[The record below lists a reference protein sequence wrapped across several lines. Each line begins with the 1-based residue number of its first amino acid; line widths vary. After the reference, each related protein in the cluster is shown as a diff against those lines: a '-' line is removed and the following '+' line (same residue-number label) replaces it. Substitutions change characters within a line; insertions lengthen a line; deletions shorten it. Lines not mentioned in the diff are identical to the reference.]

1 MNHSEK
7 RILTNELTG
16 LKAMLCDPA
25 GEVVITGSLA
35 DRQKIAAHLGAL
47 TDLSNDPA
55 EDEGEEAASAPQVA
69 PPLLD
74 DAIGKTIEV
83 LEDMPTHHPHY
94 SIWTDH
100 LTQLLEIER
109 DQLRRPLRG
118 GSYNLFG
125 WDIAADGGDL
135 SAFAFRTPEGTVR
148 VYTGERPADT
158 RDAGPAEPTIHASDI
173 TGKPAPAKDDV
184 VDAEFPPTF
193 IDFKSYPS
201 GSPLRYSCY
210 ELVSRVVRNA
220 CPGGYNRSVVTYP
233 RWHYVQQATGLGSTF
248 SQQLCEHFGFD
259 PDEQL

>member
-16 LKAMLCDPA
+16 LKTMLCDPA

-109 DQLRRPLRG
+109 EQLRHPLHRS
-118 GSYNLFG
+118 SYSWIGLDVG
-125 WDIAADGGDL
+125 GGDDMTAQKITTTA
-135 SAFAFRTPEGTVR
+135 SNGR
-148 VYTGERPADT
+148 RP
-158 RDAGPAEPTIHASDI
+158 P
-173 TGKPAPAKDDV
+173 KDDV
-184 VDAEFPPTF
+184 VDAEYPPVN
-193 IDFKSYPS
+193 ILFKR
-201 GSPLRYSCY
+201 SPDGALVEKSCY
-210 ELVSRVVRNA
+210 KLLEFAVRNA
-220 CPGGYNRSVVTYP
+220 RGDGRVLQP
-233 RWHYVQQATGLGSTF
+233 RWHYVMHAIGLGSTF
-248 SQQLCEHFGFD
+248 ANQLCEQFGLD
-259 PDEQL
+259 PDEKV

>member
-7 RILTNELTG
+7 RVLTNELTG
-16 LKAMLCDPA
+16 LKTMLCDPA

-109 DQLRRPLRG
+109 EQLRHPLHRS
-118 GSYNLFG
+118 SYSWIGLDVG
-125 WDIAADGGDL
+125 GGDDMTAQKITTNA
-135 SAFAFRTPEGTVR
+135 SNGR
-148 VYTGERPADT
+148 RP
-158 RDAGPAEPTIHASDI
+158 P
-173 TGKPAPAKDDV
+173 KDDV
-184 VDAEFPPTF
+184 VDAEYPPVN
-193 IDFKSYPS
+193 ILFKR
-201 GSPLRYSCY
+201 SPDGALVEKSCY
-210 ELVSRVVRNA
+210 KLLEFAVRNA
-220 CPGGYNRSVVTYP
+220 RGDGRVLQP
-233 RWHYVQQATGLGSTF
+233 RWHYVMHAIGLGSTF
-248 SQQLCEHFGFD
+248 ANQLCEQFGLD
-259 PDEQL
+259 PDEKV

>member
-7 RILTNELTG
+7 RVLTNELTG

-74 DAIGKTIEV
+74 DAIRKTIEV

-109 DQLRRPLRG
+109 DQLRHPLHRS
-118 GSYNLFG
+118 SYSWIGLDVG
-125 WDIAADGGDL
+125 GGDDMTAQKITTNA
-135 SAFAFRTPEGTVR
+135 SNGR
-148 VYTGERPADT
+148 RP
-158 RDAGPAEPTIHASDI
+158 P
-173 TGKPAPAKDDV
+173 KDDV
-184 VDAEFPPTF
+184 VDAEYPPVN
-193 IDFKSYPS
+193 ILFKR
-201 GSPLRYSCY
+201 SPDGALVEKSCY
-210 ELVSRVVRNA
+210 KLLEFAVRNA
-220 CPGGYNRSVVTYP
+220 RGDGRVLQP
-233 RWHYVQQATGLGSTF
+233 RWHYVMHAIGLGSTF
-248 SQQLCEHFGFD
+248 ANQLCEQFGLD
-259 PDEQL
+259 PDEKV

>member
-7 RILTNELTG
+7 RVLTNELTS

-55 EDEGEEAASAPQVA
+55 EEDAEEEGVDASAP
-69 PPLLD
+69 PITTSLLD
-74 DAIGKTIEV
+74 EAIRKTIEV

-109 DQLRRPLRG
+109 DQLRDPLHRSSYSWIG
-118 GSYNLFG
+118 LDTAGDGS
-125 WDIAADGGDL
+125 
-135 SAFAFRTPEGTVR
+135 
-148 VYTGERPADT
+148 
-158 RDAGPAEPTIHASDI
+158 AEPTIHVSDI
-173 TGKPAPAKDDV
+173 TGKPSPAKDDV

-220 CPGGYNRSVVTYP
+220 RPGGYNRSVVTYP

>member
-16 LKAMLCDPA
+16 LKTMLCDPA

-109 DQLRRPLRG
+109 EQLRHPLHRS
-118 GSYNLFG
+118 SYSWIGLDVG
-125 WDIAADGGDL
+125 GGDDMTAQKITTNA
-135 SAFAFRTPEGTVR
+135 SNGR
-148 VYTGERPADT
+148 RP
-158 RDAGPAEPTIHASDI
+158 P
-173 TGKPAPAKDDV
+173 KDDV
-184 VDAEFPPTF
+184 VDAEYPPVN
-193 IDFKSYPS
+193 ILFKR
-201 GSPLRYSCY
+201 SPDGALVEKSCY
-210 ELVSRVVRNA
+210 KLLEFAVRNA
-220 CPGGYNRSVVTYP
+220 RGDGRVLQP
-233 RWHYVQQATGLGSTF
+233 RWHYVMHAIGLGSTF
-248 SQQLCEHFGFD
+248 ANQLCEQFGLD
-259 PDEQL
+259 PDEKV

>member
-7 RILTNELTG
+7 RALTTALDG
-16 LKAMLCDPA
+16 LKAMLCNPA

-35 DRQKIAAHLGAL
+35 DRQEIASHLGAL
-47 TDLSNDPA
+47 TYLSNDDA
-55 EDEGEEAASAPQVA
+55 EEAEGVDASAPQVG
-69 PPLLD
+69 PTLLD
-74 DAIGKTIEV
+74 DAIRKTIEV

-109 DQLRRPLRG
+109 DQLRHPLHRSSYSWIG
-118 GSYNLFG
+118 LDTAGDGS
-125 WDIAADGGDL
+125 
-135 SAFAFRTPEGTVR
+135 
-148 VYTGERPADT
+148 
-158 RDAGPAEPTIHASDI
+158 AEPTIHVSDI
-173 TGKPAPAKDDV
+173 TGKPSPAKDDV
-184 VDAEFPPTF
+184 VNAEFPPTF

-210 ELVSRVVRNA
+210 ELVRRVVRNA

-233 RWHYVQQATGLGSTF
+233 RWHYVQQATGLGSTY
-248 SQQLCEHFGFD
+248 SQQLCQHFGLN

>member
-7 RILTNELTG
+7 RVLTNELTG
-16 LKAMLCDPA
+16 LKTMLCDPA

-109 DQLRRPLRG
+109 DQLRHPLHRS
-118 GSYNLFG
+118 SYSWIGLDVG
-125 WDIAADGGDL
+125 GGDDM
-135 SAFAFRTPEGTVR
+135 TVQKI
-148 VYTGERPADT
+148 TT
-158 RDAGPAEPTIHASDI
+158 NASN
-173 TGKPAPAKDDV
+173 GRLPPKDYV

-220 CPGGYNRSVVTYP
+220 CPGDYNRSVVTYP
-233 RWHYVQQATGLGSTF
+233 RWHYVQQATGLGSTY
-248 SQQLCEHFGFD
+248 SQQLCQHFGLN

>member
-7 RILTNELTG
+7 RVLTNELTG

-109 DQLRRPLRG
+109 DQLRHPLHRS
-118 GSYNLFG
+118 SYSWIGLDVG
-125 WDIAADGGDL
+125 GGDDMTAQKITTNA
-135 SAFAFRTPEGTVR
+135 SNGR
-148 VYTGERPADT
+148 RP
-158 RDAGPAEPTIHASDI
+158 P
-173 TGKPAPAKDDV
+173 KDDV
-184 VDAEFPPTF
+184 VDAEYPPVN
-193 IDFKSYPS
+193 ILFKR
-201 GSPLRYSCY
+201 SPDGALVEKSCY
-210 ELVSRVVRNA
+210 KLLEFAVRNA
-220 CPGGYNRSVVTYP
+220 RGDGRVLQP
-233 RWHYVQQATGLGSTF
+233 RWHYVMHAIGLGSTF
-248 SQQLCEHFGFD
+248 ANQLCEQFGLD
-259 PDEQL
+259 PDEKV